1 MIKHRIEYSSPLDA
15 LVAISKRLSRFEAA
29 QGLSSEE
36 FFHRYTQGR
45 MGDEA
50 SAVEW
55 ANDYRHYLALR
66 ADLEQSMP
74 HDRLSAYL
82 ERVGPAAEFPQRRC
96 GSQHPIRYPER
107 AMPGVNI

>member
-1 MIKHRIEYSSPLDA
+1 MIKQRIEYSSPLDA

-36 FFHRYTQGR
+36 FFHRYTQGQ
-45 MGDEA
+45 MGDDA

-66 ADLEQSMP
+66 ADLEQSLR
-74 HDRLSAYL
+74 H
-82 ERVGPAAEFPQRRC
+82 AA
-96 GSQHPIRYPER
+96 
-107 AMPGVNI
+107 